1 MPTPNFQPVVRALSA
16 LAASTV
22 VVFVLVHAITVD
34 NYARAPHPSR
44 PLPRITNNPGFQ
56 LFPPNAEISLTEDNS
71 TLFPARPAAFGAEL
85 PEDGLSAALW
95 IGAGFGEDG
104 VEPQGELG
112 CSDVP
117 GWDGKRAADG
127 VPVLPADGL
136 YDDGTDNYLED
147 YSPSGAYFRNIHHKT
162 ALAKAGGVSVPE
174 YDSSREA
181 LGGVDDRAVDSDE
194 DTAELAEAEA
204 EDRAAA
210 AAAGGES
217 TWSAD
222 DEDDDTLPSHVGPWP
237 ENSRKETFSWDDAG
251 RKGKGKGKGKGRGK
265 LHSDEAPHHSDIQSL
280 QEGAEIAGKIVLLR
294 RGGCGFLAKVMWAQR
309 RGAVGV
315 IVGDDRKGGP
325 LIQMYASGDTSFV
338 TIPSVFTAHTT
349 AHLLTALVEAVQ
361 GDGTLANKKAAG
373 IEAKAKAASTST
385 TTTSS
390 TPVPEETGD
399 AEDSWF
405 WKTRP
410 REWVL
415 DEYVP
420 TSTSTDMATDVAA
433 AATATDTPGKG
444 SGSHMLYVTIAPTRS
459 TLPLLDTLLIII
471 ASPLLAIVVITG
483 ILIFIRTQYRYRA
496 WRAPKAVVEQLPVH
510 IYVPPGA
517 NPPSPVPVPLG
528 SAAASPLSSPT
539 GSPSPPSL
547 EPTLTTPLLQR
558 PRSRTTTGVPGD
570 ERRVT
575 VTLPQPVPH
584 TRSRYFQVECVVCL
598 DEYVA
603 GDRVMSLPCGHEFH
617 ESCIDVVRAAAA
629 ADEA

>member
-1 MPTPNFQPVVRALSA
+1 MALLVRTLSA

-22 VVFVLVHAITVD
+22 TVFVIVRAIAADSYPVPPR
-34 NYARAPHPSR
+34 NHRPHISSV
-44 PLPRITNNPGFQ
+44 PGFQ
-56 LFPPNAEISLTEDNS
+56 LFPPNAAISLTEDNS
-71 TLFPARPAAFGAEL
+71 TFFPARPATFGPEL

-127 VPVLPADGL
+127 NPVLPADGFF
-136 YDDGTDNYLED
+136 DDGTDNYLED
-147 YSPSGAYFRNIHHKT
+147 YSSGTYFRNLHKT
-162 ALAKAGGVSVPE
+162 VHAKAGVTTPGRE
-174 YDSSREA
+174 GSRKA
-181 LGGVDDRAVDSDE
+181 ADGITAVGADVDVDEVETS
-194 DTAELAEAEA
+194 
-204 EDRAAA
+204 AAA
-210 AAAGGES
+210 AVNAAGVRGD
-217 TWSAD
+217 SAPTASD
-222 DEDDDTLPSHVGPWP
+222 FTAGAEAYGPRGA
-237 ENSRKETFSWDDAG
+237 RKDVSWKDSG
-251 RKGKGKGKGKGRGK
+251 RHDKAASKV
-265 LHSDEAPHHSDIQSL
+265 PHHSDIQSL

-361 GDGTLANKKAAG
+361 DDETGLKKAPG
-373 IEAKAKAASTST
+373 IETKTKTKT
-385 TTTSS
+385 TTTA
-390 TPVPEETGD
+390 PAPEKTD
-399 AEDSWF
+399 AADDSWF

-415 DEYVP
+415 DEYIP
-420 TSTSTDMATDVAA
+420 TSTSTATGADP
-433 AATATDTPGKG
+433 TSTGSPGKG
-444 SGSHMLYVTIAPTRS
+444 KGKVLFVTIAPTRS
-459 TLPLLDTLLIII
+459 TLPLLDTLLVVI
-471 ASPLLAIVVITG
+471 ASPLLAIIVITG
-483 ILIFIRTQYRYRA
+483 ILIFIRTHYRYRA

-517 NPPSPVPVPLG
+517 APPAPIAVPLG
-528 SAAASPLSSPT
+528 SAVASPLSSPAR
-539 GSPSPPSL
+539 SPSPPTL

-575 VTLPQPVPH
+575 VTLPPAEPH
-584 TRSRYFQVECVVCL
+584 PPSRYFQVECVVCL
-598 DEYVA
+598 EDYVA

-617 ESCIDVVRAAAA
+617 ESCITPWLTTRRRTCPICKGDVVRATAGESA
-629 ADEA
+629 

>member
-1 MPTPNFQPVVRALSA
+1 MALLIRTLSA

-22 VVFVLVHAITVD
+22 TVFVIVRAIAADSYPV
-34 NYARAPHPSR
+34 P
-44 PLPRITNNPGFQ
+44 PRNHRHIASVPGFQ
-56 LFPPNAEISLTEDNS
+56 LFPPNAAISLTEDNS
-71 TLFPARPAAFGAEL
+71 TFFPARPATFGAEL

-127 VPVLPADGL
+127 VPVLPADGFF
-136 YDDGTDNYLED
+136 DDGTDNYLED
-147 YSPSGAYFRNIHHKT
+147 YSTGAYFRNLHKT
-162 ALAKAGGVSVPE
+162 AHAKAGVAASGRE
-174 YDSSREA
+174 GSRKA
-181 LGGVDDRAVDSDE
+181 SDDIAAVDVE
-194 DTAELAEAEA
+194 EADA
-204 EDRAAA
+204 GAAA
-210 AAAGGES
+210 AADAAGPKGASGS
-217 TWSAD
+217 TAGDLVAD
-222 DEDDDTLPSHVGPWP
+222 AEPKLDG
-237 ENSRKETFSWDDAG
+237 SRKDASWKDSTA
-251 RKGKGKGKGKGRGK
+251 RKGKTP
-265 LHSDEAPHHSDIQSL
+265 SEASHHSDIQSL

-349 AHLLTALVEAVQ
+349 AHLLTALVAAVQ
-361 GDGTLANKKAAG
+361 DDSAGLKKAPV
-373 IEAKAKAASTST
+373 IETKTKTST
-385 TTTSS
+385 TA
-390 TPVPEETGD
+390 PVPEKTD
-399 AEDSWF
+399 AAEDSWF

-415 DEYVP
+415 DEYIP
-420 TSTSTDMATDVAA
+420 TSTSTATG
-433 AATATDTPGKG
+433 TDPTSTGTPGKD
-444 SGSHMLYVTIAPTRS
+444 SGKLLFVTIAPTRS
-459 TLPLLDTLLIII
+459 TLPLLDTLLVVI
-471 ASPLLAIVVITG
+471 ASPLLAIIIITG

-517 NPPSPVPVPLG
+517 QPPAPVSIPAD
-528 SAAASPLSSPT
+528 SATASPLSSPSR
-539 GSPSPPSL
+539 SPSPPTL
-547 EPTLTTPLLQR
+547 EPTLTTPLLSR

-575 VTLPQPVPH
+575 VSLPPAQPHPP
-584 TRSRYFQVECVVCL
+584 SRYFQVECVVCL
-598 DEYVA
+598 EDYVA

-617 ESCIDVVRAAAA
+617 EACM
-629 ADEA
+629 

>member
-34 NYARAPHPSR
+34 NYTRPPRTARPH
-44 PLPRITNNPGFQ
+44 ITSNPGFQ

-71 TLFPARPAAFGAEL
+71 TFFPARPAAFGAEL

-127 VPVLPADGL
+127 IPVLPGDGF

-147 YSPSGAYFRNIHHKT
+147 YSPTGAYFRNIHKT
-162 ALAKAGGVSVPE
+162 VHAKAGDPAAGR
-174 YDSSREA
+174 DSSRKA
-181 LGGVDDRAVDSDE
+181 MDAINKANTDG
-194 DTAELAEAEA
+194 AEAG
-204 EDRAAA
+204 AAATGPLA
-210 AAAGGES
+210 AAAGDFAS
-217 TWSAD
+217 PTDSD
-222 DEDDDTLPSHVGPWP
+222 LLPDMGTKPKG
-237 ENSRKETFSWDDAG
+237 SRKEVSWKDAS
-251 RKGKGKGKGKGRGK
+251 RKGKA
-265 LHSDEAPHHSDIQSL
+265 HSEASHHSDIQSL

-361 GDGTLANKKAAG
+361 DDASLANKKAAG
-373 IEAKAKAASTST
+373 IDTKTKT
-385 TTTSS
+385 TTA
-390 TPVPEETGD
+390 PVPEKTD
-399 AEDSWF
+399 TDDSWF

-415 DEYVP
+415 DEYIP
-420 TSTSTDMATDVAA
+420 TSTSSASGSDP
-433 AATATDTPGKG
+433 TATGTPGKG
-444 SGSHMLYVTIAPTRS
+444 SGRALYVTIAPTRS
-459 TLPLLDTLLIII
+459 TLPLLDTLLIVI
-471 ASPLLAIVVITG
+471 ASPLLAIIVITG
-483 ILIFIRTQYRYRA
+483 ILIFIRTQYRYRV

-510 IYVPPGA
+510 IYVPPGS
-517 NPPSPVPVPLG
+517 NPPAPVTVPLG
-528 SAAASPLSSPT
+528 SAVASPLPSPSR
-539 GSPSPPSL
+539 SPSPPSL
-547 EPTLTTPLLQR
+547 EPTLTTPLLSR

-575 VTLPQPVPH
+575 ITLPQVTPH
-584 TRSRYFQVECVVCL
+584 PPSRYFQAECVVCL
-598 DEYVA
+598 EEYVA

-617 ESCIDVVRAAAA
+617 ESCM
-629 ADEA
+629 

>member
-1 MPTPNFQPVVRALSA
+1 MPSSEYPPCFRVFCALITSV
-16 LAASTV
+16 V
-22 VVFVLVHAITVD
+22 VVFFVGRAIMVD
-34 NYARAPHPSR
+34 NYLRAHPRPRPRPHPH
-44 PLPRITNNPGFQ
+44 ITNNPGFQ

-71 TLFPARPAAFGAEL
+71 TFFPARPAAFGAVL
-85 PEDGLSAALW
+85 PDDGLSAALW

-104 VEPQGELG
+104 IEPQGELG

-147 YSPSGAYFRNIHHKT
+147 YSPSGAYFRNIHNIHKT
-162 ALAKAGGVSVPE
+162 VHAKADASGPDYDNSRKAILGHTGKSDMGG
-174 YDSSREA
+174 
-181 LGGVDDRAVDSDE
+181 
-194 DTAELAEAEA
+194 AEAG
-204 EDRAAA
+204 AAA
-210 AAAGGES
+210 ADSATIAAGGKS
-217 TWSAD
+217 GSLAD
-222 DEDDDTLPSHVGPWP
+222 DDDDADDDTLPSNIGLRP
-237 ENSRKETFSWDDAG
+237 EASRKEASWKDAS
-251 RKGKGKGKGKGRGK
+251 RKGKGK
-265 LHSDEAPHHSDIQSL
+265 LHSETSHHSDIQSL

-325 LIQMYASGDTSFV
+325 LIQMYATGDTSFV

-361 GDGTLANKKAAG
+361 DDASLAGKKAAG
-373 IEAKAKAASTST
+373 IEAKTKTVT
-385 TTTSS
+385 TA
-390 TPVPEETGD
+390 PVPERTAD
-399 AEDSWF
+399 ADDSWF

-415 DEYVP
+415 DEYIP
-420 TSTSTDMATDVAA
+420 TSTSSATGTE
-433 AATATDTPGKG
+433 ATATGMSGKG
-444 SGSHMLYVTIAPTRS
+444 SGRSLYVTIAPTRGA
-459 TLPLLDTLLIII
+459 LPLLDTLLIII

-483 ILIFIRTQYRYRA
+483 ILLFIRTQYRYRA
-496 WRAPKAVVEQLPVH
+496 WRAPKAVVDQLPVH
-510 IYVPPGA
+510 IYMPPGSG
-517 NPPSPVPVPLG
+517 PPPPITVPLG
-528 SAAASPLSSPT
+528 SAVASPLSSPG
-539 GSPSPPSL
+539 GSPSPPTF

-575 VTLPQPVPH
+575 ITLPPAPPH
-584 TRSRYFQVECVVCL
+584 TPSRYFQAECVVCL

-617 ESCIDVVRAAAA
+617 ESCM
-629 ADEA
+629 

>member
-22 VVFVLVHAITVD
+22 IVFVLVHAITVD
-34 NYARAPHPSR
+34 NYTRAPRAPR
-44 PLPRITNNPGFQ
+44 PRITNNPGFQ

-71 TLFPARPAAFGAEL
+71 TFFPARPAAFGAEL
-85 PEDGLSAALW
+85 PDDGLSAALW

-127 VPVLPADGL
+127 VPVLPTDGL

-147 YSPSGAYFRNIHHKT
+147 YSPSGAYFRNIYKT
-162 ALAKAGGVSVPE
+162 AHAKAGAPVPR
-174 YDSSREA
+174 YDSGRKA
-181 LGGVDDRAVDSDE
+181 TGGVDKITMDE
-194 DTAELAEAEA
+194 ADTG
-204 EDRAAA
+204 AAA
-210 AAAGGES
+210 TGPTVAAAGDK
-217 TWSAD
+217 SAFSA
-222 DEDDDTLPSHVGPWP
+222 EDDDTLPSNIGPRP
-237 ENSRKETFSWDDAG
+237 DGSRKEPSWKDAG
-251 RKGKGKGKGKGRGK
+251 RKGK
-265 LHSDEAPHHSDIQSL
+265 LNSEASHHSDIQSL

-361 GDGTLANKKAAG
+361 DDAYLASKKAAG
-373 IEAKAKAASTST
+373 IETKTKTKT
-385 TTTSS
+385 TTA
-390 TPVPEETGD
+390 PVPEKTND
-399 AEDSWF
+399 ADDSWF

-415 DEYVP
+415 DEYIP
-420 TSTSTDMATDVAA
+420 TSTSSATGTDP
-433 AATATDTPGKG
+433 TATGTPGKG
-444 SGSHMLYVTIAPTRS
+444 SGRALYVTIAPTRS

-510 IYVPPGA
+510 IYVPPGS
-517 NPPSPVPVPLG
+517 NPPAPVSVPLG
-528 SAAASPLSSPT
+528 SAVASPLTSPT

-575 VTLPQPVPH
+575 ITLPQAAPH
-584 TRSRYFQVECVVCL
+584 PPSRYFQAECVVCL

-617 ESCIDVVRAAAA
+617 ESCITPWLTTRRRTCPICKSDVVRAAAA